1 MKTTTNNT
9 NTTSNNKPV
18 HKIRLGSV
26 SAAIW
31 ENAFDADRTTHRAI
45 LVKSYRDAQGNW
57 QETGSFRIED
67 LLLVSRVAQLA
78 VDWMLARENES

>member
-1 MKTTTNNT
+1 MKTTTNT

-18 HKIRLGSV
+18 HKIRMGSI

-31 ENAFDADRTTHRAI
+31 ENAFDTDRTTHRAI
-45 LVKSYRDAQGNW
+45 LVKSYRDSKGNW
-57 QETGSFRIED
+57 QETGSFRSED

-78 VDWMLARENES
+78 ADWMFALENES